1 MTIRASAARDIE
13 PLVADLRDGP
23 AARREAATA
32 RLRVIGARA
41 IGRLSTLLD
50 DGVPAAGRVAALKTL
65 DGMDDRRAVNLA
77 IAALAD
83 ADSSVVVAAIGVLRG
98 WLTHESGTRAIEALT
113 ALALDTTRDA
123 AARLAVLDA
132 LSDLPQHVMQPLLQ
146 QLPTSLRRSGT
157 DPEPAIQGAAD
168 DPLAAREWLASH
180 ATAPLS
186 ELHRF
191 VTKVREREQDDAT
204 ARTKEDWRVTRG
216 AAHLVLAQRGSRV
229 ALYDLREAYD
239 AATGP
244 LPLDF
249 LTAVAL
255 VGDQSCLE
263 PMARAWAAAPKEGW
277 WRDRLRDAAS
287 DITRRHRLTGRNA
300 VMKRLRAK
308 WPGFL

>member
-13 PLVADLRDGP
+13 RLVADLRDGP

-50 DGVPAAGRVAALKTL
+50 DGVPPTGRVAALRAL
-65 DGMDDRRAVNLA
+65 DGMDDRRVVDLA
-77 IAALAD
+77 ITALAD
-83 ADSSVVVAAIGVLRG
+83 PDSSVVVAAIGVLRG

-113 ALALDTTRDA
+113 ALALDTARDA

-132 LSDLPQHVMQPLLQ
+132 LSDLPQHVVQPLLQ
-146 QLPTSLRRSGT
+146 QLPASLRRSGT
-157 DPEPAIQGAAD
+157 DQESGFEGAVD
-168 DPLAAREWLASH
+168 DPLGAREWLATH
-180 ATAPLS
+180 AAAPLS

-191 VTKVREREQDDAT
+191 VTQASAGERDDAT
-204 ARTKEDWRVTRG
+204 TRTKEHWRVTRG

-255 VGDQSCLE
+255 VGDESCLE
-263 PMARAWAAAPKEGW
+263 PMARAWAAAPEEVW
-277 WRDRLRDAAS
+277 WRDRLRDAAG
-287 DITRRHRLTGRNA
+287 DIRRRHRLTGRSA
-300 VMKRLRAK
+300 VVKRLRAK